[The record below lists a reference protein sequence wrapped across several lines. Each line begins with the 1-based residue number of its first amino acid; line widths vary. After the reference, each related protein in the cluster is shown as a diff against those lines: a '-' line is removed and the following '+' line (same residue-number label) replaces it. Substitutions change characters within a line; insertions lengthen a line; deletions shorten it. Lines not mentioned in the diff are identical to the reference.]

1 MKMFHLAMKQEGFIS
16 IDHSQ
21 MGDNSIT
28 VSYWQS
34 LESIQN
40 WKDHPDHKVIQEKG
54 QTTCYKNYT
63 VKVAKVLREYS
74 FGH

>member
-1 MKMFHLAMKQEGFIS
+1 MKMFQLAMEQEGFIS

-54 QTTCYKNYT
+54 QSTWYKNYT
-63 VKVAKVLREYS
+63 VKVAKVLRDYS

>member
-1 MKMFHLAMKQEGFIS
+1 MKMFQLAMEQEGFIS

-40 WKDHPDHKVIQEKG
+40 WKDYPDHKVIQEKG
-54 QTTCYKNYT
+54 QSTWYKNYT
-63 VKVAKVLREYS
+63 VKVAKVLRDYS